1 MNDLIEKLL
10 SASNLA
16 LEHLDSEANIGLYKE
31 AARGPVSYALWQLA
45 KRPGLWS
52 WPALGAGA
60 GAAYALLQGY
70 LIPKWRREHGGYTT
84 AQEETFETLQ
94 RLLLAGI
101 PIGAVGGLGVG
112 LYRHMVPHIWDPT
125 ENRFRTFKEISK
137 SLKAQFGSGKPQQ
150 PSSAPVEN
158 APVQQPTTPPGQTQT
173 APLQKPVKPRPRPS
187 AFRRF
192 YRFGGTPGAITG
204 AAIGTI
210 AVPLLAR
217 LLLGD

>member
-31 AARGPVSYALWQLA
+31 AARGPISYALWQLA

-84 AQEETFETLQ
+84 AQEETYETLQ

-125 ENRFRTFKEISK
+125 GNRFRTFKEISK

-150 PSSAPVEN
+150 SSSAPVEN
-158 APVQQPTTPPGQTQT
+158 APVQQPTTPRDKHRPRRHRSQ
-173 APLQKPVKPRPRPS
+173 LKPRPRPS
-187 AFRRF
+187 TFRRF
-192 YRFGGTPGAITG
+192 YRFGGTPGAIRG

-217 LLLGD
+217 LLLSD